1 MFDCLQ
7 SSPPP
12 AHADASHQPL
22 DLAAPISGE
31 NLNSDLLR
39 VKPGQQNLDRDGLHL
54 ARIPD
59 LSGKRINE
67 KVEKARNKEHNVPP
81 PSLPPH
87 PDSPLFLQEK
97 LCYVKT

>member
-31 NLNSDLLR
+31 NSNSDLR
-39 VKPGQQNLDRDGLHL
+39 VKPGQQNLGRDGLHL
-54 ARIPD
+54 ARILD
-59 LSGKRINE
+59 LTGIRINE
-67 KVEKARNKEHNVPP
+67 KAEKARNNEHNVSPP
-81 PSLPPH
+81 PTS
-87 PDSPLFLQEK
+87 
-97 LCYVKT
+97 

>member
-31 NLNSDLLR
+31 NSNSDLH
-39 VKPGQQNLDRDGLHL
+39 VKPGQQNLGRDGSILPEYL
-54 ARIPD
+54 IL
-59 LSGKRINE
+59 LSSTREI
-67 KVEKARNKEHNVPP
+67 V
-81 PSLPPH
+81 
-87 PDSPLFLQEK
+87 
-97 LCYVKT
+97 LC